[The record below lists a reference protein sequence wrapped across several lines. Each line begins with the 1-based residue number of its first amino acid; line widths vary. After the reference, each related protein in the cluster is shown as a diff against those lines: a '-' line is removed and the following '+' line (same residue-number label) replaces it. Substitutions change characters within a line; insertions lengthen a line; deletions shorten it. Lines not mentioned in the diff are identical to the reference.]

1 VPAAAARDVIDFPAG
16 KAMGSL
22 IHTIFERID
31 ASHRP
36 LREEVQ
42 RVVNEQV
49 TSRGQRSWKEPLVE
63 VLCRSLETPLGKPLG
78 DISLADISAA
88 DRLLELDFS
97 CGLASLAE
105 GLRARQLGELLQAT
119 LTTDDPLRPY
129 ADTLASPA
137 FDMPI
142 GGLLTGS
149 IDAVFR
155 LPGSPPAA
163 PKLLVC
169 DYKSNKLHRSGM
181 AAPLAAYAPEVLPA
195 AMAEHHY
202 PLQALLYGSALFRLL
217 RWRLPE
223 ADPDDC
229 VAGVLYAFIRGM
241 QGRDTPADE
250 AGCRSGV
257 FFWKPPRGLW
267 QQLSDLLAGASLQGA
282 GR

>member
-1 VPAAAARDVIDFPAG
+1 MPKPTKGPRLG
-16 KAMGSL
+16 GSSSHQKAL
-22 IHTIFERID
+22 
-31 ASHRP
+31 
-36 LREEVQ
+36 
-42 RVVNEQV
+42 
-49 TSRGQRSWKEPLVE
+49 
-63 VLCRSLETPLGKPLG
+63 
-78 DISLADISAA
+78 LANLA
-88 DRLLELDFS
+88 
-97 CGLASLAE
+97 ASLFEHGRIKTTEPKA
-105 GLRARQLGELLQAT
+105 RA
-119 LTTDDPLRPY
+119 LRPY

-202 PLQALLYGSALFRLL
+202 PLQALLYGTALFRLL

-250 AGCRSGV
+250 AGRRSGV

-267 QQLSDLLAGASLQGA
+267 QQLSDLLAGASLAGA